1 MMSKKRALLLCVA
14 CALVAAILGA
24 GAAVYYIY
32 AGPLGR
38 IYGVVN
44 LLDENFYKPVD
55 RAQLLEGGSRGV
67 VLTLRDPYSIYM
79 SPDEWQNFNVR
90 TSGEYSGI
98 GVTIGAKGS
107 VVQIAQPMKGTPA
120 EEAGLKA
127 GDIIL
132 RVEGTLIY
140 TSDEAASM
148 IRGEAGTDV
157 TITIQRGE
165 EAFDVTI
172 TRRAIVVPAT
182 AYSMKDGDIGYIEL
196 LSFNEH
202 SAREMGEAL
211 ADLRSQGAKAIVLDL
226 RYNGG
231 GYVDQCRLIADMLIP
246 KGTLVT
252 LRYKNRASDVYETTG
267 TGLGMPLFTL
277 VNGGSAS
284 ASEILAGAIQDRE
297 AGVLIGE
304 ATFGKGLV
312 QGAFGLKDGAVIKLT
327 MAEYL
332 TPAGRAINGAGLT
345 PDVPVSGDEAQLAK
359 ALELARAAID
369 AAK

>member
-1 MMSKKRALLLCVA
+1 MSPSFIEYVVA
-14 CALVAAILGA
+14 GTI
-24 GAAVYYIY
+24 I
-32 AGPLGR
+32 
-38 IYGVVN
+38 
-44 LLDENFYKPVD
+44 
-55 RAQLLEGGSRGV
+55 
-67 VLTLRDPYSIYM
+67 TLRVD
-79 SPDEWQNFNVR
+79 
-90 TSGEYSGI
+90 
-98 GVTIGAKGS
+98 
-107 VVQIAQPMKGTPA
+107 
-120 EEAGLKA
+120 
-127 GDIIL
+127 
-132 RVEGTLIY
+132 GTLIY

-157 TITIQRGE
+157 TITNQRE
-165 EAFDVTI
+165 AEAFDVTI
-172 TRRAIVVPAT
+172 TRRAIIVPAT
-182 AYSMKDGDIGYIEL
+182 TYSMKDGDIGYIEL

-202 SAREMGEAL
+202 SAREMGAAL
-211 ADLRSQGAKAIVLDL
+211 ADLISQGAKAIVLDL

-246 KGTLVT
+246 KGVLVT
-252 LRYKNRASDVYETTG
+252 LKYKNRASDAYETTG
-267 TGLGMPLFTL
+267 TGLGMPLYTL

-304 ATFGKGLV
+304 TTFGKGLV

-327 MAEYL
+327 TAEYL
-332 TPAGRAINGAGLT
+332 TPAGRAINGAGLV

>member
-1 MMSKKRALLLCVA
+1 MMSKKRAFLLCFA
-14 CALVAAILGA
+14 CAILTAIVGVGA
-24 GAAVYYIY
+24 TVYYIY
-32 AGPLGR
+32 LGPLGK

-44 LLDENFYKPVD
+44 LLDENWYKPVD
-55 RAQLLEGGSRGV
+55 RAKILEGGSRGV
-67 VLTLRDPYSIYM
+67 VLSLRDPYSIYM
-79 SPDEWQNFNVR
+79 SPNEWQEFNIR

-98 GVTIGAKGS
+98 GITIGVKGTK
-107 VVQIAQPMKGTPA
+107 VQIAQPMKGTPA
-120 EEAGLKA
+120 EEAGLMA

-132 RVEGTLIY
+132 RVDGVLIY

-157 TITIQRGE
+157 TITIQRDE

-172 TRRAIVVPAT
+172 TRKEIVIPAT
-182 AYSMKDGDIGYIEL
+182 AYSMKNGDIGYIEL

-202 SAREMGEAL
+202 SASETQKAL
-211 ADLRSQGAKAIVLDL
+211 TDLKAQGAKAIILDL

-252 LRYKNRASDVYETTG
+252 LKYKNRPSDVYETSG
-267 TGLGMPLFTL
+267 TGLGMPLFVL
-277 VNGGSAS
+277 VNRGSAS

-297 AGVLIGE
+297 VGILIGDT
-304 ATFGKGLV
+304 TFGKGLV
-312 QGAFGLKDGAVIKLT
+312 QGAFGLRDGAVIKLT
-327 MAEYL
+327 TAEYL
-332 TPAGRAINGAGLT
+332 TPAGRAIDGAGLE
-345 PDVPVSGDEAQLAK
+345 PNVQVSGDEEQLAK

-369 AAK
+369 ATE